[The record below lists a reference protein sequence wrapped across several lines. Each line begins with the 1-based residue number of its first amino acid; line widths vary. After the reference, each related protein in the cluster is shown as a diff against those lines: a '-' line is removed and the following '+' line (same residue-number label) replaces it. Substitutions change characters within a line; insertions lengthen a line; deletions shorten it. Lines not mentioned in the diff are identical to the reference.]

1 MVEIVDDDTLHPS
14 CEQEVDGDSGSS
26 GERLDVGPVNAVEVE
41 QMCDITGHFALSP
54 GVSERGARAVG
65 QGYRG
70 HIRIVN

>member
-41 QMCDITGHFALSP
+41 QMRDITGSLCPFP
-54 GVSERGARAVG
+54 RGIGAGCESR
-65 QGYRG
+65 
-70 HIRIVN
+70 